1 MHVPAKQMEGKS
13 QGDRMFRVQF
23 LRRGAVAVGG
33 AAVSA
38 GGAATIA
45 SASGGPNMSGRDREI
60 LQFAVTL
67 ESLQSAFYTEAL
79 KAGNLSGEARQF
91 AEIVGREESLHLAYL
106 QEELGSV
113 ADKASRFRFGD
124 AMASNSSFIAAAVKL
139 EDTGLA
145 AYNGQAENM
154 SRATLRSVSRVISVE
169 ARHAAWIR
177 GLAGL
182 IPAPVPADI
191 PISGKQAM
199 DDLREYLK

>member
-1 MHVPAKQMEGKS
+1 MGVPAKHLEGYS
-13 QGDRMFRVQF
+13 PEERMSRIQF

-33 AAVSA
+33 AAV
-38 GGAATIA
+38 GTGVVATIA
-45 SASGGPNMSGRDREI
+45 SASGGPDISRRDREI
-60 LQFAVTL
+60 LQFAATL

-79 KAGNLSGEARQF
+79 KAGNLRGEARQF
-91 AEIVGREESLHLAYL
+91 AEIVGREERLHLAYL
-106 QEELGSV
+106 REELGSV
-113 ADKASRFRFGD
+113 VDKASRFRFGD

-145 AYNGQAENM
+145 AYNGQAENL
-154 SRATLRSVSRVISVE
+154 SRATLRAVSRVISVE

-182 IPAPVPADI
+182 LPAPVPADI
-191 PISGKQAM
+191 PISGEQAM